1 MGRFALPW
9 YHPAMYWR
17 LIAATIILFVRP
29 AFAQS
34 EWREYIYADQQFAVS
49 LPAAPAVAAVPL
61 RTPDGTAV
69 NESRYSAALGAA
81 HFQVSVFD
89 LLSVRM
95 KGPTAVERAAY
106 SLRAKGEVKLD
117 AVAEVQGNWGRDLE
131 VVAADGSSTV
141 AAIFFRNDRL
151 YVLEAAAPAADFDV
165 LSADMIRFQQSLR
178 FIGDP
183 RPRRFGPDPAR
194 VLQNLGSRMFG
205 PAG

>member
-1 MGRFALPW
+1 
-9 YHPAMYWR
+9 MYRR
-17 LIAATIILFVRP
+17 LIMAAAITLFVRP
-29 AFAQS
+29 SFAQS
-34 EWREYIYADQQFAVS
+34 EWREYVYTDQQFAAS
-49 LPAAPAVAAVPL
+49 FPAAPAVNAFPV

-69 NESRYSAALGAA
+69 NESRYTATLGAA

-89 LLSVRM
+89 LLPVRM
-95 KGPTAVERAAY
+95 NGPTAVARAAY

-131 VVAADGSSTV
+131 IVAPDGNGTV

-151 YVLEAAAPAADFDV
+151 YVIEAGAPAPDFET
-165 LSADMIRFQQSLR
+165 LSGDMIRFQQSLR

-194 VLQNLGSRMFG
+194 ALQNVGGRFFG
-205 PAG
+205 PGQD